1 MATQKQVTEPAKA
14 PAADSMSVHTVT
26 EPGPAQ
32 RHDYDPNKRVKA
44 VDKNTGEAIRR
55 TVPESWLDGR
65 FPNLKA
71 APSNKKE
78 GK

>member
-1 MATQKQVTEPAKA
+1 MATPKQVTEPAA
-14 PAADSMSVHTVT
+14 VADSMSIHSVQ
-26 EPGPAQ
+26 EPAKPAQ

-44 VDKNTGEAIRR
+44 VDKSTGEVLRR
-55 TVPESWLDGR
+55 SVPETWLDGR

>member
-1 MATQKQVTEPAKA
+1 MATKKQVTEPAEA
-14 PAADSMSVHTVT
+14 PATDQQT
-26 EPGPAQ
+26 EPA
-32 RHDYDPNKRVKA
+32 RVYDPNKSVK
-44 VDKNTGEAIRR
+44 VYDKNTGEVLRR
-55 TVPESWLDGR
+55 TVPETWLDGR